1 MDASEVVLAVK
12 GILREK
18 KIDKA
23 KLSEIVK
30 SIFLS
35 ILKKKFNIDE
45 EVDAEDYFS
54 VTFNIDSGDVEIIH
68 ERTVVEDEDFN
79 DTASQIKLSDAL
91 KLDEDAEVGDDVPEI
106 IDFDSFG
113 RRHIIAAK
121 QILAQ
126 KIKKVE
132 KANIFDAFEDRIGE
146 VVMGSVHQITPREIK
161 INYDDVE
168 VIMPKSESIFNERY
182 RRGELVKAVIKDVF
196 FKNQDVKIIVSRAT
210 DEFIKK
216 LFELEVPEIGDGI
229 IQIVNIARQPGIRSK
244 VILETLDNRVDPVGA
259 CVGQRGARITAIVS
273 ELNKEKIDIIQQI
286 DEPRM
291 FITRLLGIKTEYSI
305 DINEEE
311 KTADIIIPDSI
322 EKDVFGVRN
331 ANLELSEQIS
341 GYKLNVTTESTFNE
355 ANELKI
361 QDVGELNEEL
371 KVSLIENEIL
381 TADSFFDKGKSEI
394 LEIEGIDEDI
404 YNFIKTALDSYY
416 KD

>member
-18 KIDKA
+18 KIDKS

-45 EVDAEDYFS
+45 EVDAEEYFS
-54 VTFNIDSGDVEIIH
+54 VTFNIETGDVEIIH
-68 ERTVVEDEDFN
+68 ERVVVEDDDFN
-79 DTASQIKLSDAL
+79 DAASQIKLSDAL

-132 KANIFDAFEDRIGE
+132 KANIFEAFEERIGE
-146 VVMGSVHQITPREIK
+146 VIMGSVHQITPREIK
-161 INYDDVE
+161 INYDDIE

-182 RRGELVKAVIKDVF
+182 RRGELVKAVIKDVY
-196 FKNQDVKIIVSRAT
+196 FKNQDVKIIVTRSDKA
-210 DEFIKK
+210 FIEK
-216 LFELEVPEIGDGI
+216 LFELEVPEISDGI
-229 IQIVNIARQPGIRSK
+229 IRIVKMARQPGIRSK

-322 EKDVFGVRN
+322 EKDVFGIRN
-331 ANLELSEQIS
+331 TNVELSEEIS
-341 GYKLNVTTESTFNE
+341 GYKLNISTESKFNE

-361 QDVGELNEEL
+361 QDVAELNEEL
-371 KVSLIENEIL
+371 KSSLMQLDII
-381 TADSFFDKGKSEI
+381 TADNFYKKDKSEI
-394 LEIEGIDEDI
+394 IAIEGIDEDI
-404 YNFIKTALDSYY
+404 YNFIKTTLDSYY
-416 KD
+416 SD

>member
-1 MDASEVVLAVK
+1 M
-12 GILREK
+12 
-18 KIDKA
+18 
-23 KLSEIVK
+23 
-30 SIFLS
+30 
-35 ILKKKFNIDE
+35 
-45 EVDAEDYFS
+45 
-54 VTFNIDSGDVEIIH
+54 
-68 ERTVVEDEDFN
+68 
-79 DTASQIKLSDAL
+79 
-91 KLDEDAEVGDDVPEI
+91 DEDAEVGDDVPEI

-132 KANIFDAFEDRIGE
+132 KANIFEAFEDRIGE
-146 VVMGSVHQITPREIK
+146 VIMGSVHQITPREIK

-196 FKNQDVKIIVSRAT
+196 FKNQDVKIIVSRST

-216 LFELEVPEIGDGI
+216 LFELEVPEISDGI

-311 KTADIIIPDSI
+311 RVADIIIPDSI

-331 ANLELSEQIS
+331 ANLEL
-341 GYKLNVTTESTFNE
+341 
-355 ANELKI
+355 
-361 QDVGELNEEL
+361 
-371 KVSLIENEIL
+371 
-381 TADSFFDKGKSEI
+381 
-394 LEIEGIDEDI
+394 
-404 YNFIKTALDSYY
+404 
-416 KD
+416 